1 MTDTELTRA
10 LERGELPPG
19 AFRHAE
25 HLRTALV
32 YLNEAATVPE
42 AIERM
47 TATLRRF
54 AAAAGQPDK
63 FSRPVTEFWM
73 YQMAAARALMPDAS
87 ADALF
92 AAWPH
97 LLDKTASS
105 PVRPR

>member
-19 AFRHAE
+19 AFHHTE

-42 AIERM
+42 AIDRM
-47 TATLRRF
+47 SATLRRF
-54 AAAAGQPDK
+54 ATAAGAPDK

-73 YQMAAARALMPDAS
+73 YQMAAARAMMPDAS

-92 AAWPH
+92 AAWPS
-97 LLDKTASS
+97 LLDKNA
-105 PVRPR
+105 PFRVLLP